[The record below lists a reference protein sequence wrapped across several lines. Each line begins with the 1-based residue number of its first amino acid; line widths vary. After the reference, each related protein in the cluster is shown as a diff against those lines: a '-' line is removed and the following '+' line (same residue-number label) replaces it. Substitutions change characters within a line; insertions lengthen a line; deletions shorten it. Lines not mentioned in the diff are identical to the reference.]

1 MIKSFD
7 ESKKM
12 TQFRI
17 PKDSDVDRKEEVLTL
32 CRKEA
37 GILWSLRSV
46 TLILNTWS
54 IYDIHVDVFI
64 QIVKSSLKRCLHDV
78 GEDILVF
85 RADKSKEFFGILVW
99 QCFP

>member
-17 PKDSDVDRKEEVLTL
+17 PKDRKEEVLTCL
-32 CRKEA
+32 CRIEA
-37 GILWSLRSV
+37 GILRSLRSV

-54 IYDIHVDVFI
+54 IYDNYVDVFI
-64 QIVKSSLKRCLHDV
+64 QIVKSSLKRCL
-78 GEDILVF
+78 L
-85 RADKSKEFFGILVW
+85 
-99 QCFP
+99 